1 MRQTEKTAILVS
13 LGCWGYPM
21 LEYLW
26 RGWSHWSMALAGG
39 VCFGLVGRISDGLR
53 GRSLPLRCAAGS
65 AAITGV
71 EFLVGCVCN
80 LGLGMRVWDYSG
92 EMFNLAGQVC
102 ARYSALWFLLS
113 IPLIGIA
120 DRFVVSERKP
130 SGLRALSPCARE
142 KISI

>member
-1 MRQTEKTAILVS
+1 
-13 LGCWGYPM
+13 M

-80 LGLGMRVWDYSG
+80 LGLGMQVWDYSG